1 MAVGA
6 FVWTLAGVQALVQ
19 LKVDKLGELSRT
31 EFAVVGLL
39 PWVKAQVSFQV
50 AGAAEALVTNLNDE
64 KQKKKPCQNPVE
76 THQLT
81 VIYAH

>member
-1 MAVGA
+1 M
-6 FVWTLAGVQALVQ
+6 
-19 LKVDKLGELSRT
+19 
-31 EFAVVGLL
+31 
-39 PWVKAQVSFQV
+39 KAQVSFQV